1 MVAHPDGSNKAFFSR
16 QDGKIWLA
24 TLPEPGMQDGL
35 QIDEMSPFLDLA
47 TEGHLSSD
55 LGLVDLA
62 FHPDFAN
69 NGRFFVSYIC
79 DGTQSPN
86 CTGRCSCDQEVE
98 CDPSKLGSDKN
109 GAHPCQYHLVI
120 SEYSAEGSPSR
131 FSEVYIDVCIL
142 FFAVIYNI

>member
-1 MVAHPDGSNKAFFSR
+1 MVAHPDGSSKAFFTR
-16 QDGKIWLA
+16 EDGKIWLA
-24 TLPEPGMQDGL
+24 TVPDHGMQHGL

-47 TEGHLSSD
+47 TEDHLSSD
-55 LGLVDLA
+55 LGLVGAA
-62 FHPDFAN
+62 FHPDYEN

-86 CTGRCSCDQEVE
+86 CAGRCSCDHEVE

-120 SEYSAEGSPSR
+120 SEYSAKGSPSSY
-131 FSEVYIDVCIL
+131 SEVYIEVCIL
-142 FFAVIYNI
+142 FFAVLYI